1 MESVIQKNYIN
12 NTYSNGPYLKLKPCV
27 KTPTVETLQDL
38 IRELHVVF
46 ESDSVNVEYVH
57 HLMSSYK
64 SNPAEWRRFAKFDRY
79 RYTRNLVDEGN
90 GKFNLMILCWGEGH
104 GSAIHDHADA
114 HCFMKMLQGSLS
126 EVRYAWPGNND
137 KTEHTGDDFDDPL
150 ALKEIGR
157 SQLDLNEVCYIN
169 DSLGL
174 HRVENLSNVDT
185 AVSLHLYCPPFDT
198 CNVFNQR
205 SGQHTPCKM
214 TFWSKFGEKRN
225 RAIQS
230 ARAPED
236 N

>member
-1 MESVIQKNYIN
+1 MEIVQHNYTNICN
-12 NTYSNGPYLKLKPCV
+12 NSPCMKLPATGIV
-27 KTPTVETLQDL
+27 SLQDL
-38 IRELHVVF
+38 IRELHSAF
-46 ESDSVNVEYVH
+46 ESDSVNIEYVQ

-64 SNPAEWRRFAKFDRY
+64 SRPVDWKKYAKFDRY

-114 HCFMKMLQGSLS
+114 HCFMKVMQGSLA
-126 EVRYAWPGNND
+126 EVRFEFPKDGQPDTTMIEDENED
-137 KTEHTGDDFDDPL
+137 SG
-150 ALKEIGR
+150 LKEIAR
-157 SQLDLNEVCYIN
+157 TRLNLNEVCYIN

-174 HRVENLSNVDT
+174 HRIENPSNIDP
-185 AVSLHLYCPPFDT
+185 AVSLHLYCPPFDS

-205 SGQHTPCKM
+205 TGQRTPCKV

-225 RAIQS
+225 REIQAAI
-230 ARAPED
+230 APED